1 MAPKLP
7 PPANTK
13 AVFVG
18 PAWFATD
25 KASVAPALDALVK
38 DHATFGGIY
47 SSRRS
52 RRAIDKSWFNG
63 EDDPCPDAA
72 SRRKITGAS
81 RMGSAE
87 PRSRSRDEA
96 TSGITASGITTRR
109 RKSPK

>member
-13 AVFVG
+13 AVLVG

-25 KASVAPALDALVK
+25 KASVAPVLDAWAK
-38 DHATFGGIY
+38 DHATLGGIY
-47 SSRRS
+47 SSRRA

-87 PRSRSRDEA
+87 PVQPLSRSGHIWNHDTA
-96 TSGITASGITTRR
+96 TKIPQMI
-109 RKSPK
+109 